1 MAKSPDNRERHV
13 PVVTARVISLSQIRM
28 RFGTGSP
35 LGPLTVGPA
44 TQPAPTSVR
53 RSAPPRSAAP
63 APPHARRP
71 ALARSRPSVLSLT
84 LASAARRQQRLL
96 PLLFYL
102 SISSLSISLSPSPS
116 PSPSHSLPPAR
127 VFRGPESSAGP
138 AVGPV
143 SRPLGP
149 TGDRVA
155 RRATLPLSPSL
166 SHRPVGCE
174 RGRAGAHGAGREPRG
189 GAGRGGAADAGRGGR
204 RRRPHRARGGGGPRE
219 RERVCREGG

>member
-53 RSAPPRSAAP
+53 RSAPP
-63 APPHARRP
+63 HARRP
-71 ALARSRPSVLSLT
+71 ALARSRPSGRSMT

-127 VFRGPESSAGP
+127 VVRGPESA
-138 AVGPV
+138 
-143 SRPLGP
+143 
-149 TGDRVA
+149 A
-155 RRATLPLSPSL
+155 RR
-166 SHRPVGCE
+166 
-174 RGRAGAHGAGREPRG
+174 RAGGGAGVAAAGADWGPGRQEGDPPPLPIPLPPAGRLRARQGWRAWGGAGAAGRG
-189 GAGRGGAADAGRGGR
+189 GAGRGGR
-204 RRRPHRARGGGGPRE
+204 RW
-219 RERVCREGG
+219 